1 MGNLLV
7 KHMNRSLLLRYCGL
21 LLLCLIS
28 AVPRAQSQSK
38 QTDKPIFYGISA
50 YYGTFQVHTNVL
62 SQFRGSHP
70 SGIGLEMSQLLL
82 TDKAKNT
89 FGLYPKWG
97 LGLGYVDFGHPDLGH
112 ALTALAYA
120 EPFFKVHGAWRFS
133 AKVGMGVAYM
143 SNPYHV
149 NSNPLNRTYS
159 TKLAFPLSAGLN
171 AYYFFNNQWAVKTS
185 VSFEHISNGGLK
197 APNLGINYPLMAIAL
212 EHTLDTYNSNPVKD
226 LEPFEKQSRQELLAA
241 YSIKK
246 DSVPDNQS
254 IAALSYNR
262 SFGGGRIN
270 SFTLAAMLEYR
281 QLQAYKK
288 AADQWSVAP
297 LVGNEFLLGRLRFGQ
312 QIGFYLLQAAELPNN
327 LFQNYYL
334 RYQLSKQFTGG
345 INLKAHGRVA
355 DYLAIQVGFAL

>member
-1 MGNLLV
+1 MHGT
-7 KHMNRSLLLRYCGL
+7 LLLKYSAL
-21 LLLCLIS
+21 LLLGLL
-28 AVPRAQSQSK
+28 AVMPRALSQSK
-38 QTDKPIFYGISA
+38 QTEKPVFYGISA
-50 YYGTFQVHTNVL
+50 YYGYFQVHTNVL
-62 SQFRGSHP
+62 MPFRGAHP
-70 SGIGLEMSQLLL
+70 SGIGVEVSQLIL

-89 FGLYPKWG
+89 FAFYPKWG
-97 LGLGYVDFGHPDLGH
+97 LGLGYVDFGHPDLGF

-133 AKVGMGVAYM
+133 ARLGMGVAYM

-149 NSNPLNRTYS
+149 DSNPLNRTYS
-159 TKLAFPLSAGLN
+159 TKLAFPLSAGLS
-171 AYYFFNNQWAVKTS
+171 AYYFFNDQWAIKTS

-197 APNLGINYPLMAIAL
+197 APNLGINYPSLSIGL
-212 EHTLDTYNSNPVKD
+212 ERTLNTYTTNPIKD
-226 LEPFEKQSRQELLAA
+226 LKPFEKQRRQELHAA

-246 DSVPDNQS
+246 DSVSENQS
-254 IAALSYNR
+254 IAGLSYNT

-281 QLQAYKK
+281 QLQAYEN
-288 AADQWSVAP
+288 ATDQWSVAP

-312 QIGFYLLQAAELPNN
+312 QLGFYLLQATGLPNN

-334 RYQLSKQFTGG
+334 RYQVSKHFTGG

-355 DYLAIQVGFAL
+355 DYLAIQIGFVL